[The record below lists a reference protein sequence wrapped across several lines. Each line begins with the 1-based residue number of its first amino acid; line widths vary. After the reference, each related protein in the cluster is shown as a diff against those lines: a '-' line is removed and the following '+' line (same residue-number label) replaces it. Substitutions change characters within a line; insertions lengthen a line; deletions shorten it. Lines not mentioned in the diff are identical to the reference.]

1 MRLEIQW
8 IDVEPGK
15 VFIGSD
21 NRSVLFGG
29 IGPRHEVKID
39 YNFEI
44 SFLPVNY
51 EIANIALQDE
61 GCYVASESEWA
72 LAMEKK
78 LISGKNEVEELSDR
92 IRGSYWSKYCDGRPF
107 IEDNWLM
114 KVSRSWSSGKPS
126 INSIR
131 KDEECEYLRL
141 VKRPKTN
148 HNNSASPKLPS
159 SSDKSKLLFEEL
171 LISLVIGIIPSFVW
185 AYFNASSGYISEGW
199 LNLLFG
205 GLFIGVFTVIF
216 WRPRTNSWR
225 VGNNCGKMKII

>member
-1 MRLEIQW
+1 M
-8 IDVEPGK
+8 EPGK

-44 SFLPVNY
+44 SFLPVNH
-51 EIANIALQDE
+51 EIAEVALQDE
-61 GCYVASESEWA
+61 DCYVASESEWA

-78 LISGKNEVEELSDR
+78 LISGENQVEELSDR

-114 KVSRSWSSGKPS
+114 KVSRTWRSGNSSIS
-126 INSIR
+126 SIR
-131 KDEECEYLRL
+131 KGEKCEYFRL

-148 HNNSASPKLPS
+148 HNDSSSPKLPAT
-159 SSDKSKLLFEEL
+159 SDKSKLLFEEL
-171 LISLVIGIIPSFVW
+171 LISLIIGIIPSFIW

-199 LNLLFG
+199 LNLIFG
-205 GLFIGVFTVIF
+205 GLFIGVFTVVF
-216 WRPRTNSWR
+216 WRPRTKSWR

>member
-1 MRLEIQW
+1 M
-8 IDVEPGK
+8 EPGK

-44 SFLPVNY
+44 SFLPVNH
-51 EIANIALQDE
+51 EIAEVALQDE
-61 GCYVASESEWA
+61 DCYVASESEWS

-78 LISGKNEVEELSDR
+78 LISGENQVEELSDR
-92 IRGSYWSKYCDGRPF
+92 IRGSYWLKYCDGRPF

-114 KVSRSWSSGKPS
+114 KVSRTWRSGNSSIS
-126 INSIR
+126 SIR
-131 KDEECEYLRL
+131 KGEKCEYLRL
-141 VKRPKTN
+141 VKRPKIN
-148 HNNSASPKLPS
+148 HNDSSSPKLPA

-171 LISLVIGIIPSFVW
+171 LISLIIGIIPSFIW
-185 AYFNASSGYISEGW
+185 AYFNASTGYISDGW
-199 LNLLFG
+199 LNLVFG
-205 GLFIGVFTVIF
+205 GLFIGLFTVVF
-216 WRPRTNSWR
+216 WRPRTSSWK